1 MAVRYITVTP
11 ITKLFKPA
19 TRAFGD
25 IAIVGG
31 ADIDA
36 QGPFGTPVAITN
48 PDTVG
53 LSFKTTLSAAINDS
67 VTTIPVTS
75 TAVFSALVLPFDV
88 RVDQEILKVTAVAA
102 TSLTATRGP
111 GTTASAH
118 GSGAVVIHPSS
129 DKSVDDIQWFK
140 GDLGNSVRKAFEQTP
155 GPTIVWAVRTN
166 PAQGANAI
174 PNALIEVGKLDVQI
188 VTLANKG
195 LAPAPGA
202 GQPVLNQIEIDLL
215 ASHVSTVSKTG
226 SDGKERIGVAML
238 AKDVIDPGLV
248 TANMSIDRMVMVA
261 HKSDEDAAAAFAGTI
276 AGYEPHISILLKQ
289 VKINMDGLF
298 SDFEIDTFNNARVN
312 WLTDPV
318 LLPGKGLFAGEGYT
332 LGADIPY
339 IDIIRTI
346 DDISFRLKATLIR
359 SIGDLRVSRSGLRAL
374 ISQMTA
380 VLEPLRQREV
390 IESYDVFMP
399 LLVLLDKPPATLSDA
414 ELQQINNAQNERTV
428 EAIVSV
434 DYAGAIHRLN
444 ITLKFV

>member
-11 ITKLFKPA
+11 ITKMFKPA

-31 ADIDA
+31 ADNDA
-36 QGPFGTPVAITN
+36 QGPFRTPVAITN
-48 PDTVG
+48 PDSVG
-53 LSFKTTLSAAINDS
+53 FSLKTTLSAAINDT
-67 VTTIPVTS
+67 VTSIPVTS
-75 TAVFSALVLPFDV
+75 TAVFSAAPPPFNV
-88 RVDQEILKVTAVAA
+88 RIDQEIMRITAVAA
-102 TSLTATRGP
+102 NALTATRAQG

-118 GSGAVVIHPSS
+118 VIGATVVHPTGE
-129 DKSVDDIQWFK
+129 KPVDDLEWFK
-140 GDLGNSVRKAFEQTP
+140 GDLGRSVRKAFEQTP
-155 GPTIVWAVRTN
+155 GPTTVWAVRTD

-174 PNALIEVGKLDVQI
+174 PNALTEVAKLDVQI
-188 VTLANKG
+188 VTIANRG
-195 LAPAPGA
+195 LGPAA
-202 GQPVLNQIEIDLL
+202 ANRAEIELL
-215 ASHVSTVSKTG
+215 ASHVSTVSRTG
-226 SDGKERIGVAML
+226 SDGKERIGVAMF
-238 AKDVIDPGLV
+238 AKDVTDPGIV
-248 TANMSIDRMVMVA
+248 TPNMSIDRMVMVA

-289 VKINMDGLF
+289 VKIGMDSLF
-298 SDFEIDTFNNARVN
+298 SDAEIDAFNTARIN
-312 WLTDPV
+312 WLTDPT

-339 IDIIRTI
+339 IDICRTI
-346 DDISFRLKATLIR
+346 DDISFRLKAALIR

-380 VLEPLRQREV
+380 ILEPLRQREV
-390 IESYDVFMP
+390 IEAYEVFMP
-399 LLVLLDKPPATLSDA
+399 LLVLLDKPPATLTDA

-428 EAIVSV
+428 QAIVSV

>member
-25 IAIVGG
+25 IAIIG
-31 ADIDA
+31 ATDA
-36 QGPFGTPVAITN
+36 TATGPTLLPVPITN
-48 PDTVG
+48 PDSV
-53 LSFKTTLSAAINDS
+53 SHISATKPASSPDQGK
-67 VTTIPVTS
+67 PVT
-75 TAVFSALVLPFDV
+75 
-88 RVDQEILKVTAVAA
+88 
-102 TSLTATRGP
+102 
-111 GTTASAH
+111 
-118 GSGAVVIHPSS
+118 
-129 DKSVDDIQWFK
+129 DIGWFK
-140 GDLGNSVRKAFEQTP
+140 GDLGNSVAKAFEQTP
-155 GPTIVWAVRTN
+155 GPTKVWAVRINT
-166 PAQGANAI
+166 AQGDQAI
-174 PNALIEVGKLDVQI
+174 PNALAEVAKLNVQI

-195 LAPAPGA
+195 LGPANA
-202 GQPVLNQIEIDLL
+202 NRAEIELL

-238 AKDVIDPGLV
+238 GKDVVDPAVV

-289 VKINMDGLF
+289 VKIGMDSLF
-298 SDFEIDTFNNARVN
+298 SDAEIDAFNEARVN
-312 WLTDPV
+312 WLTDPT

-346 DDISFRLKATLIR
+346 DDISFRLKAQLIR

-374 ISQMTA
+374 VSQMTA
-380 VLEPLRQREV
+380 ILEPLRQREV
-390 IESYDVFMP
+390 IEAYEVFMP
-399 LLVLLDKPPATLSDA
+399 LLVLLDKPPASLTDA

-428 EAIVSV
+428 DAIVSV